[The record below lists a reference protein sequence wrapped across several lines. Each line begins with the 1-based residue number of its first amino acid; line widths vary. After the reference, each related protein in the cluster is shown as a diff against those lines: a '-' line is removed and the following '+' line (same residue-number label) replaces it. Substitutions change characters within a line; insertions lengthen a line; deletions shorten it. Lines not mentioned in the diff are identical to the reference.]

1 MCVILKISAFSAVKL
16 LAIFL
21 WIQIGQTSLKMLYF
35 AGVTGLK
42 VGGAIQKLSPAP
54 SGTFPHPWARP
65 NSTRFPSVATEGEG
79 RAQAPA
85 AGMGGDG
92 FTMSISSRHVRI
104 HSYSILGK
112 KSRP

>member
-1 MCVILKISAFSAVKL
+1 MGEGPRGDIAVMPAKAGIPLKAQSWAPA
-16 LAIFL
+16 
-21 WIQIGQTSLKMLYF
+21 F
-35 AGVTGLK
+35 AGVTGLE
-42 VGGAIQKLSPAP
+42 VGGADQKAVSSAFLNFSA
-54 SGTFPHPWARP
+54 HPGAGP
-65 NSTRFPSVATEGEG
+65 NSTRSPSVATEGEG